1 MKLTP
6 ELAIA
11 LIGRGF
17 EYAAYAA
24 IVYGCSLITPPL
36 GWIVG
41 GILVLQAT
49 LRRPE

>member
-1 MKLTP
+1 MQRV
-6 ELAIA
+6 EVAIA
-11 LIGRGF
+11 LIGRGV

-24 IVYGCSLITPPL
+24 ITYGCYLIHPAL

-49 LRRPE
+49 LRRAE

>member
-1 MKLTP
+1 MKFPTDLV
-6 ELAIA
+6 IA
-11 LIGRGF
+11 LIGRGV

-24 IVYGCSLITPPL
+24 VTYGCYLITPAL

-49 LRRPE
+49 IRRPA